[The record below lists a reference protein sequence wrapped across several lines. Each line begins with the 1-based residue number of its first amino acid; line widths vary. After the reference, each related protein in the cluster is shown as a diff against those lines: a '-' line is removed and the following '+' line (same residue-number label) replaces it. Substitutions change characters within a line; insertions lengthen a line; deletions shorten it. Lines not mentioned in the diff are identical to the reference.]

1 MLRVVPLILLCL
13 ACAACD
19 AIDTSE
25 ARASRRYEASLAWRD
40 PDKRQNVYW
49 CAGRAVSGA
58 GSFNNYAAIF
68 GGAMRIDAYHADGSE
83 TYVVEQWA
91 ALPGPDRVVRRFYL
105 RFRNNTLSERR
116 LELIDPEW
124 RDDCLSAAF

>member
-1 MLRVVPLILLCL
+1 MLRVVPLLSLCL

-19 AIDTSE
+19 AIDTPV
-25 ARASRRYEASLAWRD
+25 ARAERKRQEALAWRD
-40 PDKRQNVYW
+40 PDKLRNIYW
-49 CAGRAVSGA
+49 CAGRAISGG

-68 GGAMRIDAYHADGSE
+68 GDAMRIDAYHADGSE

-105 RFRNNTLSERR
+105 RFRNNVLSERR

-124 RDDCLSAAF
+124 RDDC